1 MLRSS
6 WLSCASLSLKLVLMN
21 DQQCSVSRFADAF
34 NFLIYLP
41 KENHVWCGYWD
52 LMGPLVETF
61 YNYFKDESND
71 SPLKLLWNR
80 ISQEMRSCT
89 LCIHQHHQAQEM
101 YETEYEQSCIGPLLA
116 VLRMLDEE
124 RISLHLKDL
133 NARIA
138 RGEYDMS
145 RDYGEVVGVMFEVR
159 IHTSILVFHFPS
171 HIILSHQCIWLL
183 DFWLNLLHVDY

>member
-1 MLRSS
+1 
-6 WLSCASLSLKLVLMN
+6 MN
-21 DQQCSVSRFADAF
+21 DQQCSISRFADAF

-41 KENHVWCGYWD
+41 KESHVWCGYWD

-61 YNYFKDESND
+61 YNYFKDECND

-80 ISQEMRSCT
+80 ISEEMRSCT

-101 YETEYEQSCIGPLLA
+101 YETEYEQSCIGPLLD
-116 VLRMLDEE
+116 VLHMLDEE

-145 RDYGEVVGVMFEVR
+145 RDYGEVVGVMFEVLTYP
-159 IHTSILVFHFPS
+159 HLYFGSPFPS
-171 HIILSHQCIWLL
+171 HIVLSLQCVWLL
-183 DFWLNLLHVDY
+183 DFCPNLLKLIMGSYNLC